1 MANEIT
7 DKDLEYHSIVFEIPG
22 ETDATT
28 KKYPTYSM
36 FHLVPETRPLVAAPG
51 VKTTF
56 VDIPGAHGSLDY
68 TQLLTGTV
76 KYEDRKGSWKFYV
89 ENGYQSKY
97 GNGDWQSLY
106 SDIMRY
112 IHGKYF
118 EKIRLLDEPN
128 YYYSGRVW
136 VNEWASDPQFSK
148 VVIDYQLDPYKTPVE
163 ANSTKEWLWDE
174 LFSNIIKY
182 HEFKVDGKKDRTFLL
197 SSDNTDNRVYV
208 FPEGTSM
215 EVTWI
220 GLDEPYVCH
229 ADEET
234 ILYMPVGDAR
244 CTFKGVG
251 KVTVTYTAGKIL

>member
-1 MANEIT
+1 MPNEIT
-7 DKDLEYHSIVFEIPG
+7 DKDREYHSIVFEIPG
-22 ETDATT
+22 ETEAST
-28 KKYPTYSM
+28 KRYPTYSL
-36 FHLVPETRPLVAAPG
+36 FNLVPETRPLVSSPG

-56 VDIPGAHGSLDY
+56 VDIPGANGSLDY

-97 GNGDWQSLY
+97 GNGDWQALY

-118 EKIRLLDEPN
+118 EKIILLDEPE

-163 ANSTKEWLWDE
+163 SEDVSEWLWND
-174 LFSNIIKY
+174 LFSNVIKY
-182 HEFKVDGKKDRTFLL
+182 HEFNVDGKKDRTFIVGG
-197 SSDNTDNRVYV
+197 DNTVHV
-208 FPEGTSM
+208 FPEGTD
-215 EVTWI
+215 VTVKWE
-220 GLDEPYVCH
+220 GLLNPVLCP
-229 ADEET
+229 ADEDTEIQLPDSET
-234 ILYMPVGDAR
+234 R
-244 CTFKGVG
+244 CTFTGVG
-251 KVTVTYTAGKIL
+251 KVTVTYAAGKRL